1 MNSILKNS
9 IICMV
14 TVLTVTMFFSCKDNF
29 KEVQKIGLLS
39 DKPIT
44 EAENINTKYTDSGR
58 LKSHLISPKML
69 DFSNREFSFVEFP
82 EGINFTIYDEK
93 GNKNNVIADF
103 AMIYNDTD
111 LIDLQ
116 GNVVVATQSNDTLFT
131 EQLFYDQKR
140 EWMFT
145 NKPVRFRRK
154 DAIDLG
160 TGFDA
165 NKDFTIA
172 NVLEYSGTI
181 YLDE

>member
-1 MNSILKNS
+1 MIY
-9 IICMV
+9 MV
-14 TVLTVTMFFSCKDNF
+14 TVLTVTIVFSCKDNF
-29 KEVQKIGLLS
+29 KDVQNIGLLS
-39 DKPIT
+39 DKPVT

-58 LKSHLISPKML
+58 LKSHLVSTKML
-69 DFSNREFSFVEFP
+69 DFSNRKFSFVEFP

-93 GNKNNVIADF
+93 GNKNNVVADF

-111 LIDLQ
+111 LVDLQ
-116 GNVVVATQSNDTLFT
+116 GNVVVTTHTNDTLFT

-145 NKPVRFRRK
+145 NKPVKFRRGNS
-154 DAIDLG
+154 IDLG

-165 NKDFTIA
+165 NRDFTIA
-172 NVLEYSGTI
+172 DVLEYSGTI

>member
-1 MNSILKNS
+1 
-9 IICMV
+9 MV

-29 KEVQKIGLLS
+29 KEVQNIGLLS

-69 DFSNREFSFVEFP
+69 DFSNRKFSFIEFP
-82 EGINFTIYDEK
+82 EGIDFTIYDEK

-116 GNVVVATQSNDTLFT
+116 GNVVVTTYSNDTLFT

-145 NKPVRFRRK
+145 NVPVKFRQK
-154 DAIDLG
+154 DQIING